1 MGIRRYL
8 GTLILSVVL
17 VLASGVPGLA
27 KNART
32 VTLRHDA
39 VLSGKT
45 LPAGQ
50 YVIRWEAQ
58 SPRASVEFARGRKV
72 VLSTEGRIE
81 DRGQRYPADTVVYD
95 TASDG
100 TLTVSEIRFGGSSEV
115 LVFKQ

>member
-1 MGIRRYL
+1 MGNRSYL

-17 VLASGVPGLA
+17 LLASGVSGLA
-27 KNART
+27 KNSRT

-39 VLSGKT
+39 AVGGKT

-50 YVIRWEAQ
+50 YVIRWETQ
-58 SPRASVEFARGRKV
+58 SPQASVEFVRGKEV
-72 VLSTEGRIE
+72 VLSTEGRFE
-81 DRGQRYPADTVVYD
+81 KRDRKYPNDMVVYD

-100 TLTVSEIRFGGSSEV
+100 SLTVSEIRFGGSSEV

>member
-1 MGIRRYL
+1 MDMRKRL
-8 GTLILSVVL
+8 GKSILMVAL
-17 VLASGVPGLA
+17 LLASGVPAIA
-27 KNART
+27 KDSRQ

-39 VLSGKT
+39 VLSGT
-45 LPAGQ
+45 SLPAGQ

-72 VLSTEGRIE
+72 VLTTEGRIE

-100 TLTVSEIRFGGSSEV
+100 TLTVSEIRFAGSSEV